1 MGAMNVM
8 CPLSAWRVT
17 SIVSVMIVMIVMI
30 VVAFNSVMRVINV

>member
-17 SIVSVMIVMIVMI
+17 SIVSVMIVMIV
-30 VVAFNSVMRVINV
+30 VAFNSVMRVMNV